1 MAINNK
7 MKIKRE
13 AKEAEEPTKAERK
26 KETKE
31 KLTRGGK
38 IALVAVGCAAM
49 LLSVS
54 AMACSGVLNE
64 VKKEEAY
71 HLTGGVAAMVNGT
84 NITEDTITNQIMSYR
99 NSAGYTEDADWA
111 KFLVDQGTT
120 PEAYRE
126 NMIRSVASNFLIDS
140 AVREYDITVS
150 DEEVDAE
157 FERSAESYGGV
168 DKMMEILQQIGY
180 TEQAYKDSLRSS
192 MQKTKLREK
201 VAAVDAP
208 SDDEVLEN
216 FNQNIDTYND
226 ARRSENLLIKV
237 DSDASDEDKQK
248 AKDKTQEILDKINAG
263 EVSFED
269 AVKEY
274 SDDTASAKN
283 GGDVGYDKLTSFVTE
298 YQDALGALQ
307 KDQISGI
314 VETTYGYHIIKCT
327 DVFKV
332 EGQATSIDQLP
343 AEIRDYIANII
354 ESNAESDAYNTWLN
368 DYTDKAEI
376 KINEMPSD
384 VPYNVDLSKAAEA
397 KDEDKAQENP
407 ATTADES
414 TEKSE

>member
-26 KETKE
+26 KETRE

-71 HLTGGVAAMVNGT
+71 HLTGGVAATVNGT

-201 VAAVDAP
+201 VAAVEAPTDA
-208 SDDEVLEN
+208 EVLEY

-237 DSDASDEDKQK
+237 ASDASDEDKQK

-414 TEKSE
+414 AEKSE

>member
-1 MAINNK
+1 
-7 MKIKRE
+7 
-13 AKEAEEPTKAERK
+13 
-26 KETKE
+26 
-31 KLTRGGK
+31 
-38 IALVAVGCAAM
+38 
-49 LLSVS
+49 
-54 AMACSGVLNE
+54 
-64 VKKEEAY
+64 
-71 HLTGGVAAMVNGT
+71 
-84 NITEDTITNQIMSYR
+84 
-99 NSAGYTEDADWA
+99 AGYTEDADWA

-192 MQKTKLREK
+192 MQKNKLREK

-208 SDDEVLEN
+208 SDAEVLEY

-237 DSDASDEDKQK
+237 ASDASDEDKQK

-414 TEKSE
+414 AEKSE